1 MNLSNSV
8 ENRCHALVAIEDK
21 IILIRNEIIKEGKIR
36 NEAIENL
43 NACLENDLP
52 KLSDGIKNESNERED
67 VDQNIMK
74 KVKIQINIYR
84 QLKSS

>member
-1 MNLSNSV
+1 V
-8 ENRCHALVAIEDK
+8 EDK
-21 IILIRNEIIKEGKIR
+21 IVVIRNEIIKEGKIR

-67 VDQNIMK
+67 VD
-74 KVKIQINIYR
+74 
-84 QLKSS
+84 